1 MGIVNL
7 LICSAGRRVKLVE
20 YFKEELNKINGK
32 VIAVDCD
39 PTAPALY
46 AADCYQIVA
55 RIDDKNY
62 MEQIKSICRKY
73 KVKGILSLIDPE
85 LTILS
90 ERTEEFAQEGIKVII
105 SNEKTI
111 DICFD
116 KFKTYQYLKGAGIPT
131 IPTYI
136 DIDEVLKEVTRGE
149 MQFPLM
155 AKPRKGSASI
165 GNSVIHNREELK
177 ILKDIQHDLVFQPFI
192 MGEEYGIDC
201 YIDLLS
207 KETIDIFIKKKVK
220 MRAGETDKS
229 ISVNDVE
236 LKNLI
241 EAVNNVID
249 LVGPVDIDC
258 FLTNRGFVV
267 SEINPRFGGGYPH
280 AHEMGR
286 NFVRLL
292 INNMLGELNS
302 IVNEEY
308 EGGVTMVKFDRV
320 MLLPMQETK
329 KIDSVKVES
338 T

>member
-1 MGIVNL
+1 MNL

-20 YFKEELNKINGK
+20 YFKEELNKMNGK

-46 AADCYQIVA
+46 AADFYQIVA
-55 RIDDKNY
+55 RIDDDNY
-62 MEQIKSICRKY
+62 MKQIKSICRKY

-90 ERTEEFAQEGIKVII
+90 ERKEEFEQEGIKVII
-105 SNEKTI
+105 SNEETI

-116 KFKTYQYLKGAGIPT
+116 KFKTYQYLKNAGIPT

-136 DIDEVLKEVTRGE
+136 DIDEVLKEVNRGE
-149 MQFPLM
+149 LQFPLM

-165 GNSVIHNREELK
+165 GNGVIHNREELE
-177 ILKDIQHDLVFQPFI
+177 ILKDTHHDMVFQPFI

-241 EAVNNVID
+241 KAVSHVLE

-258 FLTNRGFVV
+258 FGTNSSFVV

-286 NFVRLL
+286 NFVRFL
-292 INNMLGELNS
+292 INNMLGESNC

-308 EGGVTMVKFDRV
+308 EEGVTMVKFDRV
-320 MLLPMQETK
+320 MLLPMQESK
-329 KIDSVKVES
+329 KIERAKVEF